1 MWCRVTLITLLTIA
15 LSFPL
20 AAQETGGELKQLGY
34 GSKDVPS
41 DQKLDI
47 DFPGG
52 TFIDLLAL
60 IEKRT
65 GTTPN
70 VIVSKEAGMLPLP
83 AFSLCSVSVKEV
95 ILALENLSEIEGFYI
110 RTGVN
115 KGSHVITVTARR
127 QQQTVSYSPRRS
139 SKVYNLEKVLSQ
151 KCNIAD
157 VITAI
162 QTAWEMISEQH
173 SAVVRFHKETNLLI
187 AVGTNDELQIVHD
200 IVLELLPEES
210 VDERAGSLDQLKAE
224 IQTLKAWVEKLSAE
238 SKELKEAFEKIKTKK
253 F

>member
-1 MWCRVTLITLLTIA
+1 MWYRVTLITLLTIA

-20 AAQETGGELKQLGY
+20 AAQETGGRMKALGY
-34 GSKDVPS
+34 ASSDAPS

-52 TFIDLLAL
+52 TFSALIAL

-65 GTTPN
+65 GTAPN
-70 VIVSKEAGMLPLP
+70 VIVSKEAGLLPLP
-83 AFSLCSVSVKEV
+83 AFSLRSVSVGEAMAALQNLNV
-95 ILALENLSEIEGFYI
+95 IDGYYLRAE
-110 RTGVN
+110 VN
-115 KGSHVITVTARR
+115 KGSHVITVTT
-127 QQQTVSYSPRRS
+127 QQQHQPGPTPRRS
-139 SKVYNLEKVLSQ
+139 SKVYNLENVLSD

-162 QTAWEMISEQH
+162 QAAWEMMSEQH

-200 IVLELLPEES
+200 IVLELHTEES
-210 VDERAGSLDQLKAE
+210 DTRQAGSLDELKKEFQALKA
-224 IQTLKAWVEKLSAE
+224 LVEKLVAE
-238 SKELKEAFEKIKTKK
+238 NAKLKDELEKIKTKK
-253 F
+253 Y